1 MNHITVHG
9 KITKKAQMKLVNI
22 NREPVPVALFTI
34 VDIGSPNQQVEPTFF
49 FVNYPKEAASLI
61 ADYLVENKEVL
72 VHGSMRQKYSKDV
85 NGNTVVRY
93 FIRADM
99 VELLPVFNSSKI
111 EEAEGKK

>member
-72 VHGSMRQKYSKDV
+72 VHGSMR
-85 NGNTVVRY
+85 
-93 FIRADM
+93 IP
-99 VELLPVFNSSKI
+99 LLDILFGRIWLSFYLCSIHLKARRQRVKN
-111 EEAEGKK
+111 E